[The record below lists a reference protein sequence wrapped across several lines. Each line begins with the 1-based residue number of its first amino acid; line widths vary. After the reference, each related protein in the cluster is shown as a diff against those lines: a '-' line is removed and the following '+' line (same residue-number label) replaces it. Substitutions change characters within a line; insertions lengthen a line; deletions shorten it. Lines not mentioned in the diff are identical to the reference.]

1 MKRSYSV
8 VAAVSGLAMACG
20 LALSGCGGS
29 ASTGAAPAA
38 SGGTHT
44 SASGKLSCPD
54 VSVVNS
60 VLALHDKGP
69 AKISA
74 SGGSTLCLYT
84 AVSGK
89 GSANVVINSHYTKAG
104 FALAKAQFKG
114 EKGGGKL
121 SSLPGLGDEAISY
134 VTSSIS
140 VDTLQGSLFVHAA
153 ANSTT
158 LARVES
164 LVRRILQAA

>member
-1 MKRSYSV
+1 MKRSNSV

-44 SASGKLSCPD
+44 SGKLSCPD

-60 VLALHDKGP
+60 MLAIHDKGP
-69 AKISA
+69 AKINA
-74 SGGSTLCLYT
+74 TDGSTLCLYT

-104 FALAKAQFKG
+104 FASAKAQFKD
-114 EKGGGKL
+114 EKGGHL

-164 LVRRILQAA
+164 LVRHILQAA